1 MRRGSLLVL
10 FLPLALAGCAGHR
23 ATVADCLNAK
33 GFLVRERGN
42 VVRGSSPRGVNFT
55 LTVYL
60 RPSAERR
67 AVAAGAAATSVVLGD
82 AVIDFAGNPPAT
94 PGGVPG
100 KLTRNALTTIRRCLA
115 RP

>member
-1 MRRGSLLVL
+1 MRRATLLL

-23 ATVADCLNAK
+23 ATVADCLNAE
-33 GFLVRERGN
+33 GFLVQERGD

-60 RPSAERR
+60 RP
-67 AVAAGAAATSVVLGD
+67 GAARHAFAARSSATSAVLGD
-82 AVIDFAGNPPAT
+82 AVIDFAGNPPAS

-100 KLTRNALTTIRRCLA
+100 TLSKNALATIRRCLA